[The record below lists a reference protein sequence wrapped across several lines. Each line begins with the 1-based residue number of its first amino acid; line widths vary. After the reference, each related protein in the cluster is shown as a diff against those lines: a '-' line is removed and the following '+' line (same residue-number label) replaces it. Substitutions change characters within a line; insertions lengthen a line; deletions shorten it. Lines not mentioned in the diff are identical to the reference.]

1 MRILGKT
8 CRSQP
13 KRTVLNMKKIV
24 KLKICNCCLP
34 VLVVA
39 MLISGIQLEA
49 THCSGQ
55 ISVWIHIA
63 IGLIMMYAV
72 AYHIFLHFGRT
83 NWFAKFHKQK
93 SPVTRMLWWMSVVT
107 MITGIVAMIHWTQ
120 TMLHTP
126 VGGLHGKLGFIM
138 VVLSIGHLS
147 KRIKFYKKLV

>member
-72 AYHIFLHFGRT
+72 AYHIFLHFAYAWHAPQLPIRT
-83 NWFAKFHKQK
+83 ALVIIMTMNMPTMMTTIMTMKTMTEMRNMIMKKVMA
-93 SPVTRMLWWMSVVT
+93 TR
-107 MITGIVAMIHWTQ
+107 
-120 TMLHTP
+120 
-126 VGGLHGKLGFIM
+126 
-138 VVLSIGHLS
+138 
-147 KRIKFYKKLV
+147 